1 MKILYAVQKT
11 GNGHLARAQELIPI
25 LEQYGEVD
33 ILASG
38 TQSQLKL
45 NKPIKYSFTG
55 ISLYYNK
62 KGAIS
67 ILNTILHFNIF
78 RIIKE
83 IRSVPLKDYDLVI
96 NDFEPISA
104 WKSVFCKSN
113 IVSVSHQSSLLHKEV
128 PKPKVYNWLG
138 EFILRYYAPIR
149 RKYGFHF
156 QNYANN
162 IFTPIIRQ
170 EVRNLKVES
179 RDQYLVYLP
188 SYSNKILYKIL
199 QNLGSK
205 WIVFSKQSV
214 MKEKI
219 GNCTFYP
226 IQQDLF
232 LKTLAKSKG
241 VLCSAGFELPAETIY
256 LNKKLMVVP
265 IKNQY
270 EQYYNAA
277 ALEQMGVCVNHS
289 ISSEKVEQWM
299 HSETEVFRQY
309 TNNAAFVIQ
318 KIIQETTAESTQQ
331 LVLGESN

>member
-33 ILASG
+33 VLASG

-45 NKPIKYSFTG
+45 NRPIKYSFTG

-62 KGAIS
+62 KGSIS
-67 ILNTILHFNIF
+67 ILNTLLHLNIF
-78 RIIKE
+78 RIISE
-83 IRSVPLKDYDLVI
+83 IKSVPLREYDLVI

-104 WKSVFCKSN
+104 WKSLFCKTN
-113 IVSVSHQSSLLHKEV
+113 IVSVSHQSALLHKDV
-128 PKPKVYNWLG
+128 PKPKVYNWVG
-138 EFILRYYAPIR
+138 ELILRYYAPIR
-149 RKYGFHF
+149 KKYGFHF

-162 IFTPIIRQ
+162 VFTPIIRQ
-170 EVRNLKVES
+170 EVRNLKLEN

-188 SYSNKILYKIL
+188 SYSNKILYKVL
-199 QNLGSK
+199 QNLDSK

-232 LKTLAKSKG
+232 LKILAKSKG

-277 ALEQMGVCVNHS
+277 ALEQMGVFVSQS
-289 ISSEKVEQWM
+289 ISTEKLKQWVKSEKVV
-299 HSETEVFRQY
+299 SKQY
-309 TNNAAFVIQ
+309 TNNATFVIQ
-318 KIIQETTAESTQQ
+318 KIMQEITAETSQE
-331 LVLGESN
+331 LVLGESS